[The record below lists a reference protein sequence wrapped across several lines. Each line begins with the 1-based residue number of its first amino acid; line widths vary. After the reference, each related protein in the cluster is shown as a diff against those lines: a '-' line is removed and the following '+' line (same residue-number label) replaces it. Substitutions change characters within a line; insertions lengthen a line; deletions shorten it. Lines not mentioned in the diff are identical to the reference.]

1 MLSENPNSN
10 FFPIVANNNKSI
22 DESIQNVRLIRV
34 MQKFLYLNSN
44 SDSFDFLL

>member
-22 DESIQNVRLIRV
+22 DESIQNFRLFNAKV
-34 MQKFLYLNSN
+34 SLSKWQQ
-44 SDSFDFLL
+44 